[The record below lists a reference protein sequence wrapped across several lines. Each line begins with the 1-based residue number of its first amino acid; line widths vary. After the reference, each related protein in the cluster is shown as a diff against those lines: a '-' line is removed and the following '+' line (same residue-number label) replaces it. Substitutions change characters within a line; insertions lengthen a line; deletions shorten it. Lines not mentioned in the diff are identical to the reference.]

1 MEARFWSK
9 VKRGAD
15 DESWERL
22 GGKAGC
28 GYGYFYPGGKTGNM
42 IPAHRI
48 AWELTHGKIPEG
60 LVVRHRCRGKCVN
73 PNHMELGTYRDNID
87 DKYRDGT
94 NAKKLTEENAREI
107 LRRDNDRLV
116 DLAKEFGVSKSSI
129 CDIRQGRTWSH
140 LAGTTRT

>member
-1 MEARFWSK
+1 MERFWSK
-9 VKRGAD
+9 VRRGAE
-15 DESWERL
+15 DECWEWL
-22 GGKAGC
+22 GCKLN
-28 GYGYFYPGGKTGNM
+28 GYGRFRWAEETTT
-42 IPAHRI
+42 AHRV